1 MRAEWGGWAQRHP
14 DRNRAMMAEVID
26 AIATGRLRPLEPTG
40 RPLDE
45 AGSVPA
51 DLLERRA
58 VGKIV
63 LVP

>member
-1 MRAEWGGWAQRHP
+1 
-14 DRNRAMMAEVID
+14 MMAEVID
-26 AIATGRLRPLEPTG
+26 AIATGRLRPLEPTR

-45 AGSVPA
+45 AASVPA